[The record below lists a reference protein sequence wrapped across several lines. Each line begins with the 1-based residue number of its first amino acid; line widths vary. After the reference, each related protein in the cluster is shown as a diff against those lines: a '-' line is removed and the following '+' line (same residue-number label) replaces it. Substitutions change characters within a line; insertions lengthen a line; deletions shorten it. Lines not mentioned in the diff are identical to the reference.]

1 MLIHLSELFK
11 FDSWISHVYPF
22 WNKVWFYPK
31 RFYSFQTLYFTWMI
45 THEWFSRQNG
55 PRLEQLLKMCLKR
68 LTIAIWTWFFSVWC
82 SYISFIMTDRP
93 TDRTDLL
100 RCHKLLLL
108 LLLLYEFI
116 VFVSFTHFPIIRV
129 KFAVEASR

>member
-22 WNKVWFYPK
+22 WNKVLFYPT
-31 RFYSFQTLYFTWMI
+31 RFYFSQTLYFTWMI

-55 PRLEQLLKMCLKR
+55 PRLEQLLEMCLKR

-82 SYISFIMTDRP
+82 SYISIIIVDRSHRP
-93 TDRTDLL
+93 VALPQ
-100 RCHKLLLL
+100 LLLL

-129 KFAVEASR
+129 KLAVEASR